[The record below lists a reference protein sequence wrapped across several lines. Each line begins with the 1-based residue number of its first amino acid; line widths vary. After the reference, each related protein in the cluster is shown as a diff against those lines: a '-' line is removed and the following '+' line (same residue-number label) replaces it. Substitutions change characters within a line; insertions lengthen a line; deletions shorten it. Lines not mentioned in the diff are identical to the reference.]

1 MWEPWS
7 NEPYWTELTTTS
19 HISNL
24 IIDPFETPS
33 AVMQTAV
40 TPANSSVLKFDWGP
54 DPFYKTPSY
63 WFALHFSEIQ
73 FLDKNQSRWF
83 NVTVNGVMC
92 YDKSYSP
99 PYLLT
104 DALYGRS
111 AVQLKQYNVSLVATG
126 NSTLPPLLN
135 AFECFI
141 VLPVENAPTDGGDG
155 EIFLLS
161 F

>member
-19 HISNL
+19 HISNFVV
-24 IIDPFETPS
+24 DPFEIPS

-40 TPANSSVLKFDWGP
+40 MPANSSVLKFDWGL
-54 DPFYKTPSY
+54 DPFYKNPSY
-63 WFALHFSEIQ
+63 WFALHFTEIQ
-73 FLDKNQSRWF
+73 FLDKNQSRLF
-83 NVTVNGVMC
+83 NVTVDGMMW
-92 YDKSYSP
+92 YDKYSP

-104 DALYGRS
+104 DALFGKS
-111 AVQLKQYNVSLVATG
+111 ALQFLQYNVSLVATG

-141 VLPVENAPTDGGDG
+141 VLPVANAPTDGGDG
-155 EIFLLS
+155 KIFLLP